1 MMMLLGTFSRRF
13 HTWAKGWLVLV
24 SLAALVGFVAL
35 TIPVAQAASGDTEG
49 LDTRLSYTPETAF
62 ATVAS
67 YSDTGRATLQVFYL
81 TGDIVNPILYTTFL
95 ALLIS
100 WLFQRGFDPESRL
113 QILNVVPLG
122 AAVFDLL
129 ENVSIVILLSVHPAQ
144 PRIVAWLATTGTT
157 LKYLF
162 IYGSFVLV
170 LVGLAKLA
178 AKATLLVPGKRFSKR
193 SLE

>member
-1 MMMLLGTFSRRF
+1 MLVTLSRRF
-13 HTWAKGWLVLV
+13 HTWAKGWLVLA

-49 LDTRLSYTPETAF
+49 LDTRFFYAPETAF

-67 YSDTGRATLQVFYL
+67 YTDTGRVTLRVFYL

-129 ENVSIVILLSVHPAQ
+129 ENVSIVIMFSVHPAQ

-170 LVGLAKLA
+170 LVGLIGA
-178 AKATLLVPGKRFSKR
+178 AVRAGRLVAGKRFSRR

>member
-1 MMMLLGTFSRRF
+1 MLATLSSRF
-13 HTWAKGWLVLV
+13 HTWAKGWLILA

-49 LDTRLSYTPETAF
+49 LDTRHYYTPEEAF
-62 ATVAS
+62 ATIAS
-67 YSDTGRATLQVFYL
+67 YSAAGRAALRVFYL
-81 TGDIVNPILYTTFL
+81 TGDIVNPVLYTSFL
-95 ALLIS
+95 VLLIS
-100 WLFQRGFDPESRL
+100 WLFQRGFDPRSRL
-113 QILNVVPLG
+113 QILNVVPVG

-129 ENVSIVILLSVHPAQ
+129 ENVCIVIMLSVYPAQ

-162 IYGSFVLV
+162 IYTSFVLV
-170 LVGLAKLA
+170 LVGLIKAGFRA
-178 AKATLLVPGKRFSKR
+178 ARLVAGKQLSKE